1 MDDIGFGCHRLHDA
15 LHMRSLPAPDLIL
28 YSPWV
33 RTTETAKIILSAF
46 THANSHELGALRPD
60 STVPAIESSLA
71 DLQVTTDGTA
81 HLVVVSHQP
90 LVSQLARH
98 LLGAG
103 HGVPSLSP
111 GALVSLSLDVV
122 AADCARLL
130 FWAVPPEY
138 EAAL

>member
-81 HLVVVSHQP
+81 HLIVVSHQP